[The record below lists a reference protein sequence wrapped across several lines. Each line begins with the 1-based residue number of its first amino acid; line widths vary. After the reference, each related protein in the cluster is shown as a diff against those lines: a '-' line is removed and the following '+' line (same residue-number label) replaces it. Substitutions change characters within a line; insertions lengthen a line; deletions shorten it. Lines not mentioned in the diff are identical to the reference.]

1 MHVWFRRS
9 GSESPST
16 SSGHSLRGSSTLC
29 DVDDIGRVWGV
40 VRGEFRPK
48 KKSTE
53 KERSSLTGRLACRLL
68 AVDNF
73 TAAARL
79 ARELPLIV
87 LILFEAGHTH
97 RSHTP
102 GVRCKLS
109 EIAAA
114 A

>member
-1 MHVWFRRS
+1 M
-9 GSESPST
+9 
-16 SSGHSLRGSSTLC
+16 SS
-29 DVDDIGRVWGV
+29 DQ
-40 VRGEFRPK
+40 K

-53 KERSSLTGRLACRLL
+53 KERSSLTGLLACRLL

-87 LILFEAGHTH
+87 LILFGGARVTHAG
-97 RSHTP
+97 
-102 GVRCKLS
+102 CAAKLS